1 MYLSTFS
8 LSMFNVAKLLLNN
21 IIKKSV
27 TECQKYFGVYA
38 NQAIEKDDDV
48 ICTTEFSKVSF
59 YTLVI
64 YADKLFTPMII

>member
-1 MYLSTFS
+1 M
-8 LSMFNVAKLLLNN
+8 
-21 IIKKSV
+21 IKKSV

-64 YADKLFTPMII
+64 YADKLFNPMII